1 MQGNTP
7 QYRKLLIKNLANPDG
22 SKLKPPKGKTAT
34 IQPRSQGSLLP
45 VGRVG
50 ENPGNEVALLVEK
63 LRIQSK
69 PVQAHPFNSDT
80 SLLPTVIFVP

>member
-7 QYRKLLIKNLANPDG
+7 QYRKLLIKSLANPDG
-22 SKLKPPKGKTAT
+22 SKLNRRKGKRQQSK
-34 IQPRSQGSLLP
+34 IPRCWQPRSQGSLLH

-50 ENPGNEVALLVEK
+50 ENSGNEVALLVVK

-69 PVQAHPFNSDT
+69 PVLRTP
-80 SLLPTVIFVP
+80 V